1 NKATVR
7 YNNVSYGKGHGIQIN
22 GNYNNILNNTISKNK
37 NNGINIKGYKNK
49 IIENKIAENKGKG
62 INIVGKNLEISYN
75 IIYKN
80 SKNGISGESNN
91 GIIKGNLVYENSNKQ
106 KCSAIY
112 FKGNNNNFQY
122 NIIQNN
128 GFRGLYIKGNKNTL
142 KRTPIFKNKNTQLI
156 IEGNLNNIVYSIV
169 ESGKK
174 SGIALYGT
182 SNKLSNLQII
192 NNKGKG
198 ILIKGDKNQL
208 DKIQIFNNTLG
219 FHVTGNKN
227 ILEQSIIL
235 SNKKYGIYQLK
246 GTNNHYNYNYIVNNK
261 AKANLY
267 RVKGSV
273 NADYNW
279 WGINNLKTVKNLKV
293 KKYVIA
299 ILNAPNILKVK
310 NKYTISVKFQSNDH
324 KKLKKTIPN
333 LIVYFG
339 FEGGKLNPKYVFV
352 KKNIAKVKIKPLK
365 HKAINLVAKVDNQL
379 LYKQYV
385 NYNGKLYEYNLYVNI
400 IMEQI
405 RRYNEWVRKQ
415 NAKIKQQGQFAL
427 GTKMVFDSMSSN
439 HIYSRSAMGRD
450 LAKSTSI
457 LDKAVKINKPIIYGP
472 GVGYAPP
479 NLNFISG
486 MKARNMPDGSFTKLF
501 YDIAIKYNIKD
512 QMTYYGLY
520 VVGKLTDAY
529 NYSQGDVGK
538 FFEYIFINIYGYSNL
553 DNYGWAGQAGK
564 VILEFTLGIDEK
576 GNMSME
582 DLTLNLVSIAFGMG
596 VGGLAIKGMK
606 NLTNAI
612 LRRIPAKYRA
622 AAAKTIKNF
631 AKTVEKYT
639 GISLQNIDPLTVRKS
654 IVDVAKVFTGDFS
667 PILKS
672 IPVPS
677 KLKPANQLLKQFE
690 KFTKDNKKIAK
701 LVQGDFKEALN
712 ILNSNIK
719 NMATLVN
726 DPKVKA
732 FLNGLSSTSAYKADL
747 LTLTKSISEGPAK
760 IKEAQEAIKKGS
772 KNAEIYAKKLI
783 EKYTKDMKALEKLLK
798 LHGLK

>member
-1 NKATVR
+1 M
-7 YNNVSYGKGHGIQIN
+7 
-22 GNYNNILNNTISKNK
+22 
-37 NNGINIKGYKNK
+37 
-49 IIENKIAENKGKG
+49 
-62 INIVGKNLEISYN
+62 
-75 IIYKN
+75 
-80 SKNGISGESNN
+80 
-91 GIIKGNLVYENSNKQ
+91 
-106 KCSAIY
+106 
-112 FKGNNNNFQY
+112 
-122 NIIQNN
+122 
-128 GFRGLYIKGNKNTL
+128 
-142 KRTPIFKNKNTQLI
+142 
-156 IEGNLNNIVYSIV
+156 NNIVYSIV

-415 NAKIKQQGQFAL
+415 NAKIKEQEHWARVTENMFN
-427 GTKMVFDSMSSN
+427 VSSHN
-439 HIYSRSAMGRD
+439 NRYSRSPMGQD
-450 LAKSTSI
+450 FAKSTSI
-457 LDKAVKINKPIIYGP
+457 KMTLVKINLPIIYKA
-472 GVGYAPP
+472 GVGYASP
-479 NLNFISG
+479 NLNFIDG
-486 MKARNMPDGSFTKLF
+486 MKARNMPDGSFAKLF
-501 YDIAIKYNIKD
+501 YDIAVKYNVND
-512 QMTYYGLY
+512 PMTNYGLY
-520 VVGKLTDAY
+520 VVGKLTDALD
-529 NYSQGDVGK
+529 YSNGDPVK
-538 FFEYIFINIYGYSNL
+538 FFEYSFINIYGYSNL
-553 DNYGWAGQAGK
+553 DKYGWAGQAGK
-564 VILEFTLGIDEK
+564 AILEFTLGIDEK

-582 DLTLNLVSIAFGMG
+582 DFALNIVSIAFGFG
-596 VGGLAIKGMK
+596 LGGLAVKGTK
-606 NLTNAI
+606 GLANAI
-612 LRRIPAKYRA
+612 LRRIPAKYRKA
-622 AAAKTIKNF
+622 ATNTIKKF
-631 AKTVEKYT
+631 VKMIEKYT
-639 GISLQNIDPLTVRKS
+639 SVSLQNIDRSTVRKS

-712 ILNSNIK
+712 LVNSNIK
-719 NMATLVN
+719 NMTTLVN

-732 FLNGLSSTSAYKADL
+732 FLSGLSSTSAYKTDL

-772 KNAEIYAKKLI
+772 KNAEVNAKKLI